1 MTMRL
6 PSVESLFTKILVTFK
21 RFPLAIV
28 AAVGGVVVSCLMV
41 HLDYTKSGVFEGY
54 TRILMACYLGML
66 LFISVALFSQR
77 MKLSLIRNGLL
88 QSAAIALAIIYFLT
102 LPVHLHTS
110 VYICFGLYT
119 IGLLLLVSFAPF
131 MLGGDVNG
139 FWQFN
144 KEILLRFL
152 VAVLYSAVLYAGVS
166 IGLLAIDKLFNAGID
181 SKIYLDLWIVI
192 TGIFNTWF
200 FLAGLPENLDELEA
214 STTYPKGLKI
224 FTQYVLLPLVS
235 LYLVILYS
243 YEIKIFF
250 TSHWPEGWVTYLVL
264 CFSVSGILSV
274 LLIWPIRNEEGQ
286 HWIKNFTRFF
296 YFALFPLILLLA
308 LAIYKRILQYG
319 ITEYRY
325 FIMLLALWLVFVASY
340 FLISKAKSIKL
351 IPISLCLIAFLS
363 SFGPWGAFS
372 ISKHSQLRH
381 MESILAK
388 NKMLDQTNHYVAG
401 KEIKWKDHFELSS
414 VVQYLVEMHG
424 FEVMQP
430 YLYSNLDSLL
440 KKELSHSSGYSTE
453 CAEKILKLMGLR
465 YINTWDRIGKN
476 GELINFKAANSEVVN
491 IAGYHEYIPKV
502 NLNYYGSKADTTI
515 TAGYKLGRDSMR
527 ISFNTVKP
535 VVCMLFNKKG
545 EILSLNL
552 LGPIDSLIK
561 SGYVLKET
569 IPAEKMTFIISNVSV
584 EIKLRISNLVV
595 QKQEKQT
602 HIKSMDANA
611 LVRWK

>member
-6 PSVESLFTKILVTFK
+6 PSVESLFAKIFASLK

-41 HLDYTKSGVFEGY
+41 HLDCTKPAIVENY
-54 TRILMACYLGML
+54 IRILMTCYLGML
-66 LFISVALFSQR
+66 LFISVVLFSQR
-77 MKLSLIRNGLL
+77 MKLSLIQNSLL
-88 QSAAIALAIIYFLT
+88 QGAAVSLAATYFLT
-102 LPVHLHTS
+102 LPVHLHAS

-131 MLGGDVNG
+131 MLSGAVNG

-144 KEILLRFL
+144 KAMLLRFL
-152 VAVLYSAVLYAGVS
+152 VAVLYSSVLYAGVS
-166 IGLLAIDKLFNAGID
+166 IGLLAIDKLFNANID
-181 SKIYLDLWIVI
+181 DKIYLDLWIVI

-214 STTYPKGLKI
+214 STAYPKGLKI
-224 FTQYVLLPLVS
+224 FTQYILLPLVS

-250 TSHWPEGWVTYLVL
+250 TSHWPEGWVVYLVL
-264 CFSVSGILSV
+264 CFSVSGILSL
-274 LLIWPIRNEEGQ
+274 LLIWPIRNDGGQ

-325 FIMLLALWLVFVASY
+325 FVLLLALWLVLVASY
-340 FLISKAKSIKL
+340 FLISKAKNIKL

-440 KKELSHSSGYSTE
+440 KKELPRSSGYAVE

-465 YINTWDRIGKN
+465 YVNEWNRIGTN
-476 GELINFKAANSEVVN
+476 GEIINFRAANRKVVD
-491 IAGYHEYIPKV
+491 ITGYNEYIPDI
-502 NLNYYGSKADTTI
+502 NLSYYGSKADTTI

-527 ISFNTVKP
+527 ISFNTTKP
-535 VVCMLFNKKG
+535 LVHMLFNKG
-545 EILSLNL
+545 EMLSLNL
-552 LGPIDSLIK
+552 SGPIDSLIK
-561 SGYVLKET
+561 SGYVLKDA
-569 IPAEKMTFIISNVSV
+569 IPAEKMTFTISNGSV
-584 EIKLRISNLVV
+584 EVKFRISNLVVV

-602 HIKSMDANA
+602 HIQSMDANA

>member
-6 PSVESLFTKILVTFK
+6 PSIESLFTKIFASLK

-28 AAVGGVVVSCLMV
+28 AAVVGAVVSCLMV
-41 HLDYTKSGVFEGY
+41 HLDYNKSAVFESY

-66 LFISVALFSQR
+66 LFISAALFSQR
-77 MKLSLIRNGLL
+77 MRLSLIRSSLL
-88 QSAAIALAIIYFLT
+88 QGTAIALAVIYFLM
-102 LPVHLHTS
+102 LPVHLHAS

-131 MLGGDVNG
+131 MLSGDVNG

-166 IGLLAIDKLFNAGID
+166 IGLLAVDKLFNANID
-181 SKIYLDLWIVI
+181 GKIYLDLWIVI

-200 FLAGLPENLDELEA
+200 FLAGLPDTFDELEA
-214 STTYPKGLKI
+214 STAYPKGLKI

-250 TSHWPEGWVTYLVL
+250 TTHWPEGWVAYLVL
-264 CFSVSGILSV
+264 CFSVLGILSL
-274 LLIWPIRNEEGQ
+274 LLIWPIRNEEGL

-296 YFALFPLILLLA
+296 YFALFPLILLLV
-308 LAIYKRILQYG
+308 LAIYKRISQYG

-372 ISKHSQLRH
+372 ISKYSQLRH

-388 NKMLDQTNHYVAG
+388 NKMLDQTNHYVVG

-440 KKELSHSSGYSTE
+440 KKELSRSSGYSAE

-465 YINTWDRIGKN
+465 SVNKWDRIGKN
-476 GELINFKAANSEVVN
+476 RELINVRAANHKVVD
-491 IAGYHEYIPKV
+491 ITGYNEYIPDV
-502 NLNYYGSKADTTI
+502 NLSYYGSKADTTI

-527 ISFNTVKP
+527 ISFNTAKSVIY
-535 VVCMLFNKKG
+535 MLFNKS
-545 EILSLNL
+545 EMLSMNL
-552 LGPIDSLIK
+552 LGPIDALLK
-561 SGYVLKET
+561 SGYVLKDT
-569 IPAEKMTFIISNVSV
+569 IPAEKMTFTVSNGTV
-584 EIKLRISNLVV
+584 EVKFRISNLVV

-602 HIKSMDANA
+602 HIQSMDANA